1 MVPLSSVVSAKW
13 SFGPTTLPRYNG
25 YSAIEIVGNSAP
37 GYSTGQAIDVL
48 QGIVDHQL
56 PVGFAADW
64 TGQSFQEL
72 LSGSSAVTL
81 LLLSIVVVFLCLAAL
96 YESWS
101 IPAAVLLVVPLG
113 MLGML
118 TFCLSF
124 GVPND
129 IYFKIGLVTV
139 IGLAA
144 KNAILIVEF
153 AVEGQQKGM
162 TLRESVLT
170 AARLRLRPILMTSM
184 AFILG
189 VFPLVISS
197 GAGAASRHEIGTGVI
212 GGMLFAT
219 FLGLLLIPV
228 FYVVVRQLLGD
239 KLDEVSKKMPHH
251 GDDGG
256 TPGGGGHDGG
266 HDGGG
271 GGHDGG
277 GGSGGAR
284 PAGEGAPV

>member
-1 MVPLSSVVSAKW
+1 VANTSISPYDMVPLSSVVKTNW
-13 SFGPTTLPRYNG
+13 YNGPTVLPRYNG
-25 YSAIEIVGNSAP
+25 YSAVEIVGNSAP
-37 GYSTGQAIDVL
+37 GYSTGQAMQAL
-48 QGIVDHQL
+48 QGIVNQKL
-56 PVGFAADW
+56 PRGFDADW
-64 TGQSFQEL
+64 TGQSYQEVL
-72 LSGSSAVTL
+72 AGSSATTL
-81 LLLSIVVVFLCLAAL
+81 MALSILVVFLCLAAL

-118 TFCLSF
+118 AFCLWRD
-124 GVPND
+124 VPND

-153 AVEGQQKGM
+153 AVEGQANGM
-162 TLRESVLT
+162 TLFDAVTT

-189 VFPLVISS
+189 VFPLVVST

-219 FLGLLLIPV
+219 FFGLLLIPV
-228 FYVVVRQLLGD
+228 FYVTVRRLLGD
-239 KLDEVSKKMPHH
+239 KLDVVTHKLKHH
-251 GDDGG
+251 TGGATAAYARDVGDDIGG
-256 TPGGGGHDGG
+256 Y
-266 HDGGG
+266 
-271 GGHDGG
+271 
-277 GGSGGAR
+277 R
-284 PAGEGAPV
+284 